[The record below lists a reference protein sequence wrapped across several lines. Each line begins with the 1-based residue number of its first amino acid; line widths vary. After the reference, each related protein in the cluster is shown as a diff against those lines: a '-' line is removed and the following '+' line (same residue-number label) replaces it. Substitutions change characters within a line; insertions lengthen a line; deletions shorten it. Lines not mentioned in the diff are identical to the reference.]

1 MATVHDSWIY
11 ERPPVHGIFAWPPQ
25 AWWRQNSLLPWLYLP
40 TVTGKVLPHSRDG
53 RCPLAL
59 LQQHHFASLYLEG
72 SSRLLSPHHGQN
84 LLHLH
89 VLRWAT
95 LHSAKDQCC
104 ASIDLP
110 LGTTALLLAI
120 RTCLGTGRLH
130 SRHSSVKISLWNL
143 EHFHSHVHKS
153 QNIHSAPAVC

>member
-1 MATVHDSWIY
+1 MTLGSMND
-11 ERPPVHGIFAWPPQ
+11 PQ
-25 AWWRQNSLLPWLYLP
+25 FVASSLGHPKRGEGRTLCCPDYLP

-59 LQQHHFASLYLEG
+59 LPQHHFASLCLEG
-72 SSRLLSPHHGQN
+72 SSRLLSLHHGHN
-84 LLHLH
+84 LLDLH

-95 LHSAKDQCC
+95 LHRAKDQCC

-120 RTCLGTGRLH
+120 RTRLGTGRLH
-130 SRHSSVKISLWNL
+130 SRHSSVKISL
-143 EHFHSHVHKS
+143 
-153 QNIHSAPAVC
+153 